1 MLPLDNPERHCMG
14 IPLVLLVAAAT
25 ASSFTSATPQNV
37 RGASPRET
45 ALIQALVA
53 RSATARTLTAQI
65 GAEPVIVYVEIR
77 LSMPRGHGAT
87 RLAAT
92 TSSTQFIRI
101 TLGPGGHPDDLAALL
116 AHELQHAL
124 EIARAGVRNSDD
136 LRRLYR
142 AIGEERA
149 ASVAFETV
157 AAQEVGALVRQEL
170 SRRSG
175 PVRMPPDEIAQRHDA
190 SPILPKQ

>member
-1 MLPLDNPERHCMG
+1 MV

-25 ASSFTSATPQNV
+25 AASLTSPSLDNV

-45 ALIQALVA
+45 ALLRELVA
-53 RSATARTLTAQI
+53 RSASARALTAQI
-65 GAEPVIVYVEIR
+65 GSEAVIVYVEIR
-77 LSMPRGHGAT
+77 ASMPRGHGAT

-92 TSSTQFIRI
+92 TPYARFIRI
-101 TLGPGGHPDDLAALL
+101 TLAPGAHPDDLAALL

-124 EIARAGVRNSDD
+124 EIARADVKSSDD

-142 AIGEERA
+142 AIGDDRA

-157 AAQEVGALVRQEL
+157 AAQEVGARVRQEL
-170 SRRSG
+170 SRAPSKRV
-175 PVRMPPDEIAQRHDA
+175 PA
-190 SPILPKQ
+190 SSP